1 MAREPDNMIPTLL
14 RELRAHMDARFGK
27 LDGEI
32 GLVKGEVA
40 ENSKR
45 LESLRQAMIGES
57 VLGRYTVA
65 EVEQRL
71 EKIES
76 RLAALEKH
84 SQ

>member
-1 MAREPDNMIPTLL
+1 MAKEPQDLVLSLL
-14 RELRAHMDARFGK
+14 REMRAEMASRFEDSQHRF
-27 LDGEI
+27 DG
-32 GLVKGEVA
+32 VDK
-40 ENSKR
+40 K

-65 EVEQRL
+65 EVEERF

-84 SQ
+84 N